1 MSTPPAAPLRIAL
14 VGDHDPHITAHRAI
28 PLALRLA
35 GEALGLEIAFD
46 WLASDRLPAEPA
58 LERYDG
64 FWCVPGS
71 PYRDADAVLRLIA
84 HARGR
89 RRPFLGTCA
98 GFQHTILEFAR
109 NALGWQA
116 ATHGEE
122 HPHSD
127 QAVIA
132 ALPCALL
139 EAREEVRLL
148 RGSRLALAY
157 AADWIEADYHCRYAI
172 APRFAAELTGGALRA
187 SAWSAD
193 GAIRAVELEQHP
205 FFVATLFQPERAALA
220 GVLPP
225 LPKAFVEACRTQ
237 RRDRPR
243 RGPTPYYAVIF
254 SSHRSAVDDG
264 YAIEKKELPLVV
276 GILADLSG
284 KPDTPPA
291 KLVERRFVDIDRD
304 NFNEILSSISPRATL
319 QVDNTISGDDSKLNV
334 ELRFNH
340 IEDFDPVNLVKQVV
354 PLRRL
359 FEARQRLRDLLTKL
373 DGNDDLDQLLQD
385 VVANTEGLQEIK
397 AARPE
402 AEAAPAGDSEPP
414 ADQPA

>member
-1 MSTPPAAPLRIAL
+1 MAESTQHKLDRVRPPR
-14 VGDHDPHITAHRAI
+14 VQITYDV
-28 PLALRLA
+28 
-35 GEALGLEIAFD
+35 EI
-46 WLASDRLPAEPA
+46 
-58 LERYDG
+58 G
-64 FWCVPGS
+64 
-71 PYRDADAVLRLIA
+71 
-84 HARGR
+84 
-89 RRPFLGTCA
+89 
-98 GFQHTILEFAR
+98 
-109 NALGWQA
+109 N
-116 ATHGEE
+116 
-122 HPHSD
+122 
-127 QAVIA
+127 
-132 ALPCALL
+132 
-139 EAREEVRLL
+139 
-148 RGSRLALAY
+148 
-157 AADWIEADYHCRYAI
+157 
-172 APRFAAELTGGALRA
+172 
-187 SAWSAD
+187 
-193 GAIRAVELEQHP
+193 
-205 FFVATLFQPERAALA
+205 
-220 GVLPP
+220 
-225 LPKAFVEACRTQ
+225 
-237 RRDRPR
+237 
-243 RGPTPYYAVIF
+243 
-254 SSHRSAVDDG
+254 
-264 YAIEKKELPLVV
+264 AIEKKELPLVV

-319 QVDNTISGDDSKLNV
+319 QVDNTISGDNSKLNV